1 MNREQALRFE
11 TEFMPRIAER
21 VTRIVGHGVRVAILP
36 YESPLVP
43 TRLHVSAG
51 RAPGEGKDED
61 DGHRHVYR
69 CALNVF
75 LTWDDEEIERL
86 LGAGGEVRFLR
97 YLDAIAAKLDAW
109 QGAREVDL
117 ATRSQAEPSVLF
129 GGLDFEA

>member
-1 MNREQALRFE
+1 
-11 TEFMPRIAER
+11 MPRIVER
-21 VTRIVGHGVRVAILP
+21 VARVVDRGVRVAILP

-43 TRLHVSAG
+43 TRLHVSAA
-51 RAPGEGKDED
+51 RAPGES
-61 DGHRHVYR
+61 DGHRHVYLYP
-69 CALNVF
+69 LNVF
-75 LTWDDEEIERL
+75 LTWDDEEIARL
-86 LGAGGEVRFLR
+86 FDVGGEARFLR

>member
-1 MNREQALRFE
+1 LNRDQALRFE
-11 TEFMPRIAER
+11 TEFMPRIVER
-21 VTRIVGHGVRVAILP
+21 VVRVVDSGVSVAILP
-36 YESPLVP
+36 YESPFVP
-43 TRLHVSAG
+43 TRLHVSAE
-51 RAPGEGKDED
+51 RAPGED
-61 DGHRHVYR
+61 DGHRHVYP
-69 CALNVF
+69 CPLNVF

-86 LGAGGEVRFLR
+86 LRVGGEARFLR

>member
-1 MNREQALRFE
+1 
-11 TEFMPRIAER
+11 MPRIVER
-21 VTRIVGHGVRVAILP
+21 VTRVAGHGVRAAILP
-36 YESPLVP
+36 YENPRVP
-43 TRLHVSAG
+43 TRLQVSAE
-51 RAPGEGKDED
+51 RAPGEG
-61 DGHRHVYR
+61 DGRRHVYA
-69 CALNVF
+69 CPLNVF

-86 LGAGGEVRFLR
+86 LGVGGEARFLR